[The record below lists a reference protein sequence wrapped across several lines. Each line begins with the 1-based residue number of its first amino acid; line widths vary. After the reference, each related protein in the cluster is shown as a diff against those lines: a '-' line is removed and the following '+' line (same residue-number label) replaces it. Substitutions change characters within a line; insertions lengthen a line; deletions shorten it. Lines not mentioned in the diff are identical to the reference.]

1 MSNIFNYVLI
11 VVAIGLVFL
20 MIRNGRKNKA
30 RQADLRSKMVPGVEV
45 MTNFGLFGKLLSV
58 DEISNV
64 AEIETTP
71 GTIVRVHRQTLSK
84 VVTPEEIDANA
95 PRSVEEAMER
105 ANREAAEREAESR
118 KQIEAQGEPEYGE
131 RIESVEKATTKP
143 VRRTSKKS
151 DD

>member
-1 MSNIFNYVLI
+1 MQAINYILI

-30 RQADLRSKMVPGVEV
+30 RQAELKDQMVPGVDV

-58 DEISNV
+58 DAVTNV

-71 GTIVRVHRQTLSK
+71 GTILRVHRQTLSK
-84 VVTPEEIDANA
+84 VVTPDEIDPNA

-105 ANREAAEREAESR
+105 ANREAEERETESQ
-118 KQIEAQGEPEYGE
+118 KQLDSQDAPEFGE
-131 RIESVEKATTKP
+131 RVEPVTKP
-143 VRRTSKKS
+143 ARRASKKS